1 MEKNWVIILHN
12 TGKLE
17 AWRDY
22 DQIWGSAIYEV
33 IGYFTGSHKKAL
45 ANVLALVPA
54 PLATFCSFSVRSV
67 INNLTW
73 QLFT

>member
-22 DQIWGSAIYEV
+22 DYIWGSPIYKV
-33 IGYFTGSHKKAL
+33 LGYFTGSHKKAL
-45 ANVLALVPA
+45 AYGK
-54 PLATFCSFSVRSV
+54 TM
-67 INNLTW
+67 IN
-73 QLFT
+73 

>member
-17 AWRDY
+17 AWKDY

-33 IGYFTGSHKKAL
+33 LGYFTGSHKEAL
-45 ANVLALVPA
+45 AYGK
-54 PLATFCSFSVRSV
+54 TM
-67 INNLTW
+67 INLKG
-73 QLFT
+73 

>member
-22 DQIWGSAIYEV
+22 GQIWGSAIYEV
-33 IGYFTGSHKKAL
+33 LGYFTGSHKKAL
-45 ANVLALVPA
+45 AYGK
-54 PLATFCSFSVRSV
+54 TI
-67 INNLTW
+67 INLKG
-73 QLFT
+73 